1 MSLYIAHVQDDSFES
16 INLYNCHEPDKA
28 VISVNG
34 IKGIKGLSDDDDL
47 IFLLPSN
54 LVTSY
59 KFIQNKDISTQINLA
74 NFISE
79 IDSKLVGQVSDNE
92 YIFHDKNVF
101 VIDKKTLV
109 EINTSLSTINASI
122 FLIPEYFANPISG
135 LDSITQLNTKLLFHY
150 SDGTGFG
157 IDEYFLDQYLDIVLN
172 NKPDYEPTI
181 FASNKILSDRFKKS
195 TPFEGLSFS
204 SFLKVDLK
212 NLPNLF
218 KQQLS
223 FELLKNK
230 LSFSKFQ
237 AAACLASSIVLLSA
251 PSFLIYKNNSDALI
265 YTSATYN
272 IFKSINK
279 DIKKVVAPKAQI
291 DELVKGVP
299 KGAVSN
305 IQLPNLDIFYTLGS
319 KYLTKSSIN
328 LETSVAS
335 IAIDSMP
342 EIQFSLMQSAS
353 SQFNIYIIDKD
364 VTSINGLVSGAI
376 ELRLTNE

>member
-16 INLYNCHEPDKA
+16 IRLYNCHEADKA
-28 VISVNG
+28 VVSVNG

-59 KFIQNKDISTQINLA
+59 KFIKNKDISTQVNLA

-181 FASNKILSDRFKKS
+181 FASSKILSDRFKKS
-195 TPFEGLSFS
+195 TPFEGFSFS
-204 SFLKVDLK
+204 SFLKVDLQ

-218 KQQLS
+218 KQQIS

-291 DELVKGVP
+291 DELVNGVP
-299 KGAVSN
+299 KGAAPN
-305 IQLPNLDIFYTLGS
+305 IKLPNLDIFYTLGS

-364 VTSINGLVSGAI
+364 VTSINGLVSGVI

>member
-16 INLYNCHEPDKA
+16 IRLYNCHEADKA
-28 VISVNG
+28 VVSVNG

-59 KFIQNKDISTQINLA
+59 KFIKNKDISTQVNLA

-135 LDSITQLNTKLLFHY
+135 LDSITQLNNKLLFHY

-157 IDEYFLDQYLDIVLN
+157 IDEYFLDQYLDIVFN

-181 FASNKILSDRFKKS
+181 FASNKILSDRFKNS
-195 TPFEGLSFS
+195 TPFEDFSFS
-204 SFLKVDLK
+204 SFSKVDLK

-218 KQQLS
+218 KQQIS

-230 LSFSKFQ
+230 LSFSKLQ
-237 AAACLASSIVLLSA
+237 AAACIASSIVLFSA

-342 EIQFSLMQSAS
+342 EIQFRLIQGAS

-364 VTSINGLVSGAI
+364 IASINGFVSGVI
-376 ELRLTNE
+376 ELRLPNE

>member
-28 VISVNG
+28 VISING
-34 IKGIKGLSDDDDL
+34 IKGIKGLSDDDNL

-109 EINTSLSTINASI
+109 EINTSLSTVNASI

-195 TPFEGLSFS
+195 TPFEGFSFS

-218 KQQLS
+218 KQQIS

-230 LSFSKFQ
+230 LSFSKLQ

-291 DELVKGVP
+291 DELVNGVP
-299 KGAVSN
+299 KGAAPN
-305 IQLPNLDIFYTLGS
+305 IKLPNLDIFYTLGS

-364 VTSINGLVSGAI
+364 VTSINGLVSGVI

>member
-195 TPFEGLSFS
+195 TPFEGFSFS

-218 KQQLS
+218 KQQIS

-230 LSFSKFQ
+230 LSFSKLQ

-291 DELVKGVP
+291 DELVNGVP
-299 KGAVSN
+299 KGAAPN
-305 IQLPNLDIFYTLGS
+305 IKLPNLDIFYTLGS

-364 VTSINGLVSGAI
+364 VTSINGLVSGVI

>member
-101 VIDKKTLV
+101 VIDKKTLL

-122 FLIPEYFANPISG
+122 FVIPEYFANPISG
-135 LDSITQLNTKLLFHY
+135 LDSITQLNNKLLFHY

-181 FASNKILSDRFKKS
+181 FASSKILSDRFKKS
-195 TPFEGLSFS
+195 TPFEGFSFS

-218 KQQLS
+218 KQQIS

-291 DELVKGVP
+291 DELVNGVP
-299 KGAVSN
+299 KGAAPN
-305 IQLPNLDIFYTLGS
+305 IKLPNLDIFYTLGS

-364 VTSINGLVSGAI
+364 VTSINGLVSGVI

>member
-59 KFIQNKDISTQINLA
+59 KFIQNKVISTQINLA

-181 FASNKILSDRFKKS
+181 FASSKILSDRFKKS
-195 TPFEGLSFS
+195 TPFEGFSFS

-218 KQQLS
+218 KQQIS

-291 DELVKGVP
+291 DELVNGVP
-299 KGAVSN
+299 KGAAPN
-305 IQLPNLDIFYTLGS
+305 IKLPNLDIFYTLGS

-364 VTSINGLVSGAI
+364 VTSINGLVSGVI

>member
-101 VIDKKTLV
+101 VIDKKTLL

-181 FASNKILSDRFKKS
+181 FASSKILSDRFKKS
-195 TPFEGLSFS
+195 TPFEGFSFS

-218 KQQLS
+218 KQQIS

-230 LSFSKFQ
+230 LSFSKLQ

-291 DELVKGVP
+291 DELVNGVP
-299 KGAVSN
+299 KGAAPN
-305 IQLPNLDIFYTLGS
+305 IKLPNLDIFYTLGS

-364 VTSINGLVSGAI
+364 VTSINGLVSGVI

>member
-101 VIDKKTLV
+101 VIDKKTLL

-195 TPFEGLSFS
+195 TPFEGFSFS

-218 KQQLS
+218 KQQIS

-291 DELVKGVP
+291 DELVNGVP
-299 KGAVSN
+299 KGAAPN
-305 IQLPNLDIFYTLGS
+305 IKLPNLDIFYTLGS

-364 VTSINGLVSGAI
+364 VTSINGLVSGVI

>member
-28 VISVNG
+28 VISING
-34 IKGIKGLSDDDDL
+34 IKGIKGLSDDDNL

-109 EINTSLSTINASI
+109 EINTSLSTVNASI

-181 FASNKILSDRFKKS
+181 FASSKILSDRFKKS
-195 TPFEGLSFS
+195 TPFEGFSFS

-218 KQQLS
+218 KQQIS

-230 LSFSKFQ
+230 LSFSKLQ

-272 IFKSINK
+272 IFKSIDK

-291 DELVKGVP
+291 DELVNGVP
-299 KGAVSN
+299 KGAAPN
-305 IQLPNLDIFYTLGS
+305 IKLPNLDIFYTLGS

-364 VTSINGLVSGAI
+364 VTSINGLVSGVI

>member
-135 LDSITQLNTKLLFHY
+135 LDSITQLNNKLLFHY

-195 TPFEGLSFS
+195 TPFEGFSFS

-218 KQQLS
+218 KQQIS

-230 LSFSKFQ
+230 LSFSKLQ

-291 DELVKGVP
+291 DELVNGVP
-299 KGAVSN
+299 KGAAPN
-305 IQLPNLDIFYTLGS
+305 IKLPNLDIFYTLGS

-364 VTSINGLVSGAI
+364 VTSINGLVSGVI

>member
-28 VISVNG
+28 VISING
-34 IKGIKGLSDDDDL
+34 IKGIKGLSDDDNL

-109 EINTSLSTINASI
+109 EINTSLSTVNASI

-195 TPFEGLSFS
+195 TPFEGFSFS

-218 KQQLS
+218 KQQIS

-230 LSFSKFQ
+230 LSFSKLQ

-272 IFKSINK
+272 IFKSIDK

-291 DELVKGVP
+291 DELVNGVP
-299 KGAVSN
+299 KGAAPN
-305 IQLPNLDIFYTLGS
+305 IKLPNLDIFYTLGS

-364 VTSINGLVSGAI
+364 VTSINGLVSGVI

>member
-28 VISVNG
+28 VISING
-34 IKGIKGLSDDDDL
+34 IKGIKGLSDDDNL

-109 EINTSLSTINASI
+109 EINTSLSTVNASI

-195 TPFEGLSFS
+195 TPFEGFSFS

-218 KQQLS
+218 KQQIS

-230 LSFSKFQ
+230 LSFSKLQ

-364 VTSINGLVSGAI
+364 VTSINGLVSGVI

>member
-181 FASNKILSDRFKKS
+181 FASSKILSDRFKKS
-195 TPFEGLSFS
+195 TPFEGFSFS

-218 KQQLS
+218 KQQIS

-291 DELVKGVP
+291 DELVNGVP
-299 KGAVSN
+299 KGAAPN
-305 IQLPNLDIFYTLGS
+305 IKLPNLDIFYTLGS

-328 LETSVAS
+328 LETKVAS
-335 IAIDSMP
+335 IVIDSMP

-364 VTSINGLVSGAI
+364 VTSINGLVSGVI

>member
-1 MSLYIAHVQDDSFES
+1 MSLYIAHVHDDSFES

-122 FLIPEYFANPISG
+122 FVIPEYFANPISG
-135 LDSITQLNTKLLFHY
+135 LDSITQLNNKLLFHY

-195 TPFEGLSFS
+195 TPFEGFSFS

-218 KQQLS
+218 KQQIS

-230 LSFSKFQ
+230 LSFSKLQ

-299 KGAVSN
+299 KGAAPN
-305 IQLPNLDIFYTLGS
+305 IKLPNLDIFYTLGS

-364 VTSINGLVSGAI
+364 VTSINGLVSGVI

>member
-157 IDEYFLDQYLDIVLN
+157 IDEYFLDQYLDIVFN

-181 FASNKILSDRFKKS
+181 FASNKILSDRFKNS
-195 TPFEGLSFS
+195 TPFEDFSFS
-204 SFLKVDLK
+204 SFSKVDLK

-218 KQQLS
+218 KQQIS

-230 LSFSKFQ
+230 LSFSKLQ
-237 AAACLASSIVLLSA
+237 AAACIASSIVLFSA

-291 DELVKGVP
+291 DELVNGVP
-299 KGAVSN
+299 KGAAPN
-305 IQLPNLDIFYTLGS
+305 IKLPNLDIFYTLGS

-328 LETSVAS
+328 LETKVAS

-364 VTSINGLVSGAI
+364 VTSINGLVSGVI

>member
-195 TPFEGLSFS
+195 TPFEGFSFS

-218 KQQLS
+218 KQQIS

-230 LSFSKFQ
+230 LSFSKLQ

-291 DELVKGVP
+291 DELVNGVP
-299 KGAVSN
+299 KGAAPN
-305 IQLPNLDIFYTLGS
+305 IKLPNLDIFYTLGS

-328 LETSVAS
+328 LETKVAS
-335 IAIDSMP
+335 IVIDSMP

-364 VTSINGLVSGAI
+364 VTSINGLVSGVI

>member
-122 FLIPEYFANPISG
+122 FLIPEYLANPISG
-135 LDSITQLNTKLLFHY
+135 LDSITQLNNKLLFHY

-195 TPFEGLSFS
+195 TPFEGFSFS

-218 KQQLS
+218 KQQIS

-251 PSFLIYKNNSDALI
+251 PSFLIYKNNADALI

-291 DELVKGVP
+291 DELVNGVP
-299 KGAVSN
+299 KGAAPN
-305 IQLPNLDIFYTLGS
+305 IKLPNLDIFYTLGS

-364 VTSINGLVSGAI
+364 VTSINGLVSGVI

>member
-109 EINTSLSTINASI
+109 EINASLSTINASI

-195 TPFEGLSFS
+195 TPFEGFSFS

-218 KQQLS
+218 KQQIS

-230 LSFSKFQ
+230 LSFSKLQ

-291 DELVKGVP
+291 DELVNGVP
-299 KGAVSN
+299 KGAAPN
-305 IQLPNLDIFYTLGS
+305 IKLPNLDIFYTLGS

-364 VTSINGLVSGAI
+364 VTTINGLVSGVI

>member
-79 IDSKLVGQVSDNE
+79 IDSQLVGQVSDNE

-195 TPFEGLSFS
+195 TPFEGFSFS

-218 KQQLS
+218 KQQIS

-291 DELVKGVP
+291 DELVNGVP
-299 KGAVSN
+299 KGAAPN
-305 IQLPNLDIFYTLGS
+305 IKLPNLDIFYTLGS

-364 VTSINGLVSGAI
+364 VTSINGLVSGVI

>member
-122 FLIPEYFANPISG
+122 FVIPEYFANPISG

-181 FASNKILSDRFKKS
+181 FASSKILSDRFKKS
-195 TPFEGLSFS
+195 TPFEGFSFS

-218 KQQLS
+218 KQQIS

-230 LSFSKFQ
+230 LSFSKLQ

-291 DELVKGVP
+291 DELVNGVP
-299 KGAVSN
+299 KGAAPN
-305 IQLPNLDIFYTLGS
+305 IKLPNLDIFYTLGS

-364 VTSINGLVSGAI
+364 VTSINGLVSGVI

>member
-16 INLYNCHEPDKA
+16 INLYNCHEIDKA

-101 VIDKKTLV
+101 VIDKKTLL

-181 FASNKILSDRFKKS
+181 FASSKILSDRFKKS
-195 TPFEGLSFS
+195 TPFEGFSFS

-218 KQQLS
+218 KQQIS

-230 LSFSKFQ
+230 LSFSKLQ

-291 DELVKGVP
+291 DELVNGVP
-299 KGAVSN
+299 KGAAPN
-305 IQLPNLDIFYTLGS
+305 IKLPNLDIFYTLGS

-335 IAIDSMP
+335 IAIVSMP

-364 VTSINGLVSGAI
+364 VTTINGLVSGVI

>member
-28 VISVNG
+28 VISING
-34 IKGIKGLSDDDDL
+34 IKGIKGLSDDDNL

-135 LDSITQLNTKLLFHY
+135 LDSITQLNNKLLFHY

-157 IDEYFLDQYLDIVLN
+157 IDEYFLDQYLDIVFN

-181 FASNKILSDRFKKS
+181 FASNKILSDRFKNS
-195 TPFEGLSFS
+195 TPFEDFSFS
-204 SFLKVDLK
+204 SFSKVDLK

-218 KQQLS
+218 KQQIS

-230 LSFSKFQ
+230 LSFSKLQ
-237 AAACLASSIVLLSA
+237 AAACIASSIVLFSA

-342 EIQFSLMQSAS
+342 EIQFRLIQGAS

-364 VTSINGLVSGAI
+364 IASINGFVSGVI
-376 ELRLTNE
+376 ELRLPNE

>member
-34 IKGIKGLSDDDDL
+34 IKGIKGLSDDDNL

-195 TPFEGLSFS
+195 TPFEGFSFS

-218 KQQLS
+218 KQQIS

-230 LSFSKFQ
+230 LSFSKLQ

-291 DELVKGVP
+291 DELVNGVP
-299 KGAVSN
+299 KGAAPN
-305 IQLPNLDIFYTLGS
+305 IKLPNLDIFYTLGS

>member
-135 LDSITQLNTKLLFHY
+135 IDSITQLNTKLLFHY

-195 TPFEGLSFS
+195 TPFEGFSFS

-218 KQQLS
+218 KQQIS

-230 LSFSKFQ
+230 LSFSKLQ

-291 DELVKGVP
+291 DELVNGVP
-299 KGAVSN
+299 KGAAPN
-305 IQLPNLDIFYTLGS
+305 IKLPNLDIFYTLGS

-364 VTSINGLVSGAI
+364 VTSINGLVSGVI

>member
-34 IKGIKGLSDDDDL
+34 IKGIKGLSDDDNL

-195 TPFEGLSFS
+195 TPFEGFSFS
-204 SFLKVDLK
+204 SFLKVDLQ

-218 KQQLS
+218 KQQIS

-230 LSFSKFQ
+230 LSFSKLQ

-291 DELVKGVP
+291 DELVNGVP
-299 KGAVSN
+299 KGAAPN
-305 IQLPNLDIFYTLGS
+305 IKLPNLDIFYTLGS

-364 VTSINGLVSGAI
+364 VTSINGLVSGVI

>member
-181 FASNKILSDRFKKS
+181 FASSKILSDRFKKS
-195 TPFEGLSFS
+195 TPFEGFSFS

-218 KQQLS
+218 KQQIS

-237 AAACLASSIVLLSA
+237 AVACLASSIVLLSA

-291 DELVKGVP
+291 DELVNGVP
-299 KGAVSN
+299 KGAAPN
-305 IQLPNLDIFYTLGS
+305 IKLPNLDIFYTLGS

-364 VTSINGLVSGAI
+364 VTSINGLVSGVI

>member
-195 TPFEGLSFS
+195 TPFEGFSFS
-204 SFLKVDLK
+204 SFLKVDLN

-218 KQQLS
+218 KQQIS

-272 IFKSINK
+272 IFKSIDK

-291 DELVKGVP
+291 DELVNGVP
-299 KGAVSN
+299 KGAAPN
-305 IQLPNLDIFYTLGS
+305 IKLPNLDIFYTLGS

-364 VTSINGLVSGAI
+364 VTSINGLVSGVI

>member
-109 EINTSLSTINASI
+109 EINTSLSTVNASI

-181 FASNKILSDRFKKS
+181 FASSKILSDRFKKS
-195 TPFEGLSFS
+195 TPFEGFSFS

-218 KQQLS
+218 KQQIS

-291 DELVKGVP
+291 DELVNGVP
-299 KGAVSN
+299 KGAAPN
-305 IQLPNLDIFYTLGS
+305 IKLPNLDIFYTLGS

-364 VTSINGLVSGAI
+364 VTSINGLVSGVI

>member
-28 VISVNG
+28 VISING

-109 EINTSLSTINASI
+109 EINTSLSTVNASI

-195 TPFEGLSFS
+195 TPFEGFSFS

-218 KQQLS
+218 KQQIS

-230 LSFSKFQ
+230 LSFSKLQ

-291 DELVKGVP
+291 DELVNGVP
-299 KGAVSN
+299 KGAAPN
-305 IQLPNLDIFYTLGS
+305 IKLPNLDIFYTLGS

-364 VTSINGLVSGAI
+364 VTSINGLVSGVI

>member
-195 TPFEGLSFS
+195 TPFEDFSFS

-218 KQQLS
+218 KQQIS

-230 LSFSKFQ
+230 LSFSKSQ

-291 DELVKGVP
+291 DELVNGVP
-299 KGAVSN
+299 KGAAPN
-305 IQLPNLDIFYTLGS
+305 IKLPNLDIFYTLGS

-364 VTSINGLVSGAI
+364 VTSINGLVSGVI

>member
-79 IDSKLVGQVSDNE
+79 IDSQLVGQVSDNE

-101 VIDKKTLV
+101 VIDKKTLL

-181 FASNKILSDRFKKS
+181 FASSKILSDRFKKS
-195 TPFEGLSFS
+195 TPFEGFSFS

-218 KQQLS
+218 KQQIS

-230 LSFSKFQ
+230 LSFSKLQ

-291 DELVKGVP
+291 DELVNGVP
-299 KGAVSN
+299 KGAAPN
-305 IQLPNLDIFYTLGS
+305 IKLPNLDIFYTLGS

-364 VTSINGLVSGAI
+364 VTSINGLVSGVI

>member
-181 FASNKILSDRFKKS
+181 FASSKILSDRFKKS
-195 TPFEGLSFS
+195 TPFEGFSFS
-204 SFLKVDLK
+204 SFLKVDLQ

-218 KQQLS
+218 KQQIS

-230 LSFSKFQ
+230 LSFSKLQ

-291 DELVKGVP
+291 DELVNGVP
-299 KGAVSN
+299 KGAAPN
-305 IQLPNLDIFYTLGS
+305 IKLPNLDIFYTLGS

-353 SQFNIYIIDKD
+353 SQFNIYIMDKD
-364 VTSINGLVSGAI
+364 VTSINGLVSGVI

>member
-181 FASNKILSDRFKKS
+181 FASSKILSDRFKKS
-195 TPFEGLSFS
+195 TPFEGFSFS

-218 KQQLS
+218 KQQIS

-251 PSFLIYKNNSDALI
+251 PSFLIYKNNSDALV

-291 DELVKGVP
+291 DELVNGVP
-299 KGAVSN
+299 KGAAPN
-305 IQLPNLDIFYTLGS
+305 IKLPNLDIFYTLGS

-364 VTSINGLVSGAI
+364 VTSINGLVSGVI

>member
-79 IDSKLVGQVSDNE
+79 IDSQLVGQVSDNE

-101 VIDKKTLV
+101 VIDKKTLL

-135 LDSITQLNTKLLFHY
+135 LDSITQLNNKLLFHY

-181 FASNKILSDRFKKS
+181 FASSKILSDRFKKS
-195 TPFEGLSFS
+195 TPFEGFSFS

-218 KQQLS
+218 KQQIS

-291 DELVKGVP
+291 DELVNGVP
-299 KGAVSN
+299 KGAAPN
-305 IQLPNLDIFYTLGS
+305 IKLPNLDIFYTLGS

-364 VTSINGLVSGAI
+364 VTSINGLVSGVI

>member
-28 VISVNG
+28 VISING
-34 IKGIKGLSDDDDL
+34 IKGIKGLSDDDNL

-109 EINTSLSTINASI
+109 EINTSLSTVNASI

-181 FASNKILSDRFKKS
+181 FASSKILSDRFKKS
-195 TPFEGLSFS
+195 TPFEGFSFS
-204 SFLKVDLK
+204 SFLKVDLQ

-218 KQQLS
+218 KQQIS

-291 DELVKGVP
+291 DELVNGVP
-299 KGAVSN
+299 KGAAPN
-305 IQLPNLDIFYTLGS
+305 IKLPNLDIFYTLGS

-364 VTSINGLVSGAI
+364 VTSINGLVSGVI

>member
-101 VIDKKTLV
+101 VIDKKTLL

-122 FLIPEYFANPISG
+122 FVIPEYFANPISG

-181 FASNKILSDRFKKS
+181 FASSKILSDRFKKS
-195 TPFEGLSFS
+195 TPFEGFSFS

-218 KQQLS
+218 KQQIS

-230 LSFSKFQ
+230 LSFSKLQ

-291 DELVKGVP
+291 DELVNGVP
-299 KGAVSN
+299 KGAAPN
-305 IQLPNLDIFYTLGS
+305 IKLPNLDIFYTLGS

-364 VTSINGLVSGAI
+364 VTSINGLVSGVI

>member
-16 INLYNCHEPDKA
+16 INLYNCHEPDKP

-195 TPFEGLSFS
+195 TPFEGFSFS

-218 KQQLS
+218 KQQIS

-230 LSFSKFQ
+230 LSFSKLQ

-291 DELVKGVP
+291 DELVNGVP
-299 KGAVSN
+299 KGAAPN
-305 IQLPNLDIFYTLGS
+305 IKLPNLDIFYTLGS

-364 VTSINGLVSGAI
+364 VTSINGLVSGVI

>member
-181 FASNKILSDRFKKS
+181 FASSKILSDRFKKS
-195 TPFEGLSFS
+195 TPFEGFSFS

-218 KQQLS
+218 KQQIS

-291 DELVKGVP
+291 DELVNGVP
-299 KGAVSN
+299 KGAAPN
-305 IQLPNLDIFYTLGS
+305 IKLPNLDIFYTLGS

-364 VTSINGLVSGAI
+364 VTTINGLVSGVI